1 MFTGRVDKTVSAVVH
16 AIEAGDWT
24 AFAKLVHP
32 YVHWT
37 EDGTTTRGRTRVMA
51 RLSGE
56 PETDAARPARSY
68 ELRDGQVYRWTV

>member
-1 MFTGRVDKTVSAVVH
+1 MSAVVH
-16 AIEAGDWT
+16 AIETGDWT
-24 AFAKLVHP
+24 SFAKLVHP

-37 EDGTTTRGRTRVMA
+37 EDGSTTRGRTRVMA

-56 PETDAARPARSY
+56 HGAQSPRPATTY